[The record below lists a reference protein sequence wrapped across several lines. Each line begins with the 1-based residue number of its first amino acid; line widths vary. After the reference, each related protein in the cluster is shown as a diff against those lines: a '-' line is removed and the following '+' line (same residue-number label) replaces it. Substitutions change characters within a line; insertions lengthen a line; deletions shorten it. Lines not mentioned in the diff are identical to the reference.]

1 MATALAST
9 PTWPQAV
16 RYCASCH
23 AVYRGD
29 FECCPLDDGKLV
41 VRADDPLIGTVVG
54 RTVIENQLG
63 EGGMARVYR
72 GRSIDDPQQEV
83 AVKVM
88 LGDLAASGIMRERF
102 AREAEAAK
110 RLVHPAIVAVHGS
123 GYTPAGLPYLVME
136 LVEGENLAQILQ
148 QGPLPGERVIRIAR
162 QLCEALDHA
171 HRHGVLHRDFKPDNI
186 LVVGSGEDERVKIT
200 DFGLALSQADDTR
213 LTQTGVACT
222 PAYAAPEQLRGDT
235 IDARVDLYALGTTM
249 FEMLTGGMLPFES
262 DVQGTIRMKLD
273 GEAPSLMSIV
283 PGIQPALATLVS
295 RLLAYDPERRPRSAK
310 SLVIAL
316 DAAFAAPGRKL
327 RTVDLAPH
335 RDSAPTFPPTRGQ
348 AAVTDK
354 FRKVSNP
361 RYRTY
366 AALAVAAFMVGT
378 ALASIACAG

>member
-9 PTWPQAV
+9 PSWPKAV
-16 RYCASCH
+16 RYCAGCH
-23 AVYRGD
+23 AAYRAD
-29 FECCPLDDGKLV
+29 FESCPLDGGALV
-41 VRADDPLIGTVVG
+41 MSAHDPLIGTVVG
-54 RTVIENQLG
+54 RTVIESKLG

-72 GRSIDDPQQEV
+72 GHMIDDPAHEV

-88 LGDLAASGIMRERF
+88 LGDLAAAAIMRQRF
-102 AREAEAAK
+102 QREAEAAK
-110 RLVHPAIVAVHGS
+110 RLSHPAIVGVHES
-123 GYTPAGLPYLVME
+123 GYTPAGLPFLVME

-148 QGPLPGERVIRIAR
+148 QGPLSGERVIRIAR

-171 HRHGVLHRDFKPDNI
+171 HQHGVLHRDFKPDNI
-186 LVVGSGEDERVKIT
+186 LVVGRGEDERVKIT

-235 IDARVDLYALGTTM
+235 IDARVDLYALGTSM

-273 GEAPSLMSIV
+273 GEAPSLITIV
-283 PGIQPALATLVS
+283 PHIQPALATLVA
-295 RLLAYDPERRPRSAK
+295 RLLSYDPERRPRSAK
-310 SLVIAL
+310 SLLIAL
-316 DAAFAAPGRKL
+316 DAALAAPERKL
-327 RTVDLAPH
+327 RTIELAPQ
-335 RDSAPTFPPTRGQ
+335 RDSAPTFPPSRGQ
-348 AAVTDK
+348 AEVTARV
-354 FRKVSNP
+354 RKAQNP
-361 RYRTY
+361 KLRTY